1 MRKVLCVHLYNDYS
15 GSPLVLSTVI
25 KGLLKE
31 KIAVEVLTSSD
42 KGFLT
47 MPGVRQ
53 IYNQYQFREN
63 KYLRLLTFLYSQIC
77 MFFIIAKFR
86 KEDVVIYVN
95 TLLPF
100 AAALAGKLFEKKVVY
115 HIHETTVNPPVLKKF
130 LKYIAAVTASEVIYV
145 SHYLKEKEG
154 IKEVPATVIYNA
166 LSKAFIEQAN
176 QLKVKKN
183 QGRYIVLMICSL
195 KDYKGVREFVSLAK
209 ALPDLL
215 FELVL
220 NADDAAIGQFF
231 NATKLPT
238 NLKIFPKQSNVHP
251 FYERAKLVV
260 NLSHPEKWV
269 ETFGMTLL
277 EGMQYGIPGIAPPV
291 GGCTEVIE
299 DGVNGYQIDQ
309 RNQDEMVQRIAE
321 LAEDAALSKELSLNA
336 KRMAEQFSVNK
347 MQEAVVNII
356 QGR

>member
-1 MRKVLCVHLYNDYS
+1 MKKVICVHLYNDYS

-25 KGLLKE
+25 KGLQKE

-42 KGFLT
+42 EGFLT
-47 MPGVRQ
+47 MQDVRQ

-63 KYLRLLTFLYSQIC
+63 KYLRLFNFLYSQIC
-77 MFFIIAKFR
+77 MFFAITKFR
-86 KEDVVIYVN
+86 KEDVVVYVN

-100 AAALAGKLFEKKVVY
+100 GAALAGKLFKKKVVY
-115 HIHETTVNPPVLKKF
+115 HIHETTVNPPALKKF
-130 LKYIAAVTASEVIYV
+130 LKYMAAVTASEIIYV

-176 QLKVKKN
+176 QLKIKRN
-183 QGRYIVLMICSL
+183 QGHYIVLMICSL
-195 KDYKGVREFVSLAK
+195 KDYKGVREFVDLAK
-209 ALPDLL
+209 VLPDLF

-220 NADDAAIGQFF
+220 NADESAIKQFF
-231 NATKLPT
+231 STTKLPA
-238 NLKIFPKQSNVHP
+238 NLKLFPKQSNVHP

-309 RNQDEMVQRIAE
+309 RNQEEMVQRIAE
-321 LAEDAALSKELSLNA
+321 LAEDTALSNEFSANA
-336 KRMAEQFSVNK
+336 KRMAEKFSVTK
-347 MQEAVVNII
+347 MQAAVMQVI
-356 QGR
+356 RKS